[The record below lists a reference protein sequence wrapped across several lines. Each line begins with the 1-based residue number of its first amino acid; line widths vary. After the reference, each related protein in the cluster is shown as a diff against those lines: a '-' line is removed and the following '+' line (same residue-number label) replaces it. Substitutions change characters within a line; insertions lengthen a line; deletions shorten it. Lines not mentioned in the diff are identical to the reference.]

1 MPSDPSACKVLV
13 FLQDKAG
20 NLTETSEPNGIFEN
34 KGCRRGGK
42 IWVFAGLKYSQWFE
56 VLRLSS

>member
-34 KGCRRGGK
+34 KGCRRVAKSGCLQGSS
-42 IWVFAGLKYSQWFE
+42 IRNGLKF
-56 VLRLSS
+56 

>member
-1 MPSDPSACKVLV
+1 MDMLFTDIQIPDPADPSTCKVLV

-20 NLTETSEPNGIFEN
+20 NLSESSEPNGIFEN

-42 IWVFAGLKYSQWFE
+42 I
-56 VLRLSS
+56 